1 MLRAQQKR
9 FLAEQ
14 FIASL
19 AEEREVCRIVI
30 FGSFLHSDD
39 PHDLDV
45 AVFQD
50 GDEKYLPLALKYR
63 KKTRAIARVIPLD
76 IIPLKAGVKDG
87 LFLDEIEQGEV
98 IYERRDE
105 EVA

>member
-1 MLRAQQKR
+1 MLSTQQKQS
-9 FLAEQ
+9 LTEQ
-14 FIASL
+14 LIASL
-19 AEEREVCRIVI
+19 AEEREVRRIVI
-30 FGSFLHSDD
+30 FGSFLHLDD

-50 GDEKYLPLALKYR
+50 SDEKYLPLALKYR

-98 IYERRDE
+98 IYERRDK

>member
-1 MLRAQQKR
+1 MLSAQEKQS
-9 FLAEQ
+9 LTEQ
-14 FIASL
+14 LIASL
-19 AEEREVCRIVI
+19 AEEREVRRIVI
-30 FGSFLHSDD
+30 FGSFLHLED

-50 GDEKYLPLALKYR
+50 SDEKYLPLALKYR

-98 IYERRDE
+98 VYER
-105 EVA
+105 